1 MRISKNRQILA
12 CLAVVTG
19 AVLLIAVAAF
29 QVYAQAAMQDEALK
43 MQQKFQDA
51 CVAGDGA
58 ALTSLMADNAMFVH
72 GNGVMQS
79 KAEFIDAITTG
90 KLGVSLYDLHDPKV
104 VLFEGGAVVT
114 GLVDFG
120 LKPPA
125 GSTNPPR
132 VLHFRGSAVWLHS
145 SAGWHLVFDQDT
157 TLAAPPGPPRE
168 PGLVPR
174 D

>member
-1 MRISKNRQILA
+1 MRVSKNRQFLA
-12 CLAVVTG
+12 CLAVVTA
-19 AVLLIAVAAF
+19 AVLLIAAAAF
-29 QVYAQAAMQDEALK
+29 QVYAQAIQDEALK

-51 CVAGDGA
+51 VVAGDGA
-58 ALTSLMADNAMFVH
+58 ALTGLMADNAMFVH

-90 KLGVSLYDLHDPKV
+90 KLGVSQYDLHDSKV
-104 VLFEGGAVVT
+104 VLFEGGAIVT

-132 VLHFRGSAVWLHS
+132 ILHFRGSAVWVHS
-145 SAGWHLVFDQDT
+145 SAGWRLVFDQDT
-157 TLAAPPGPPRE
+157 TLAGPPPAPPTMR
-168 PGLVPR
+168 
-174 D
+174 

>member
-1 MRISKNRQILA
+1 MRVSKNRQL
-12 CLAVVTG
+12 LMSVAVVTA
-19 AVLLIAVAAF
+19 AVLMIAAAAF
-29 QVYAQAAMQDEALK
+29 QVYAQAAQDEALK

-90 KLGVSLYDLHDPKV
+90 KLGVSQYDLHDSKV

-120 LKPPA
+120 IKPPA

-145 SAGWHLVFDQDT
+145 PAGWHLVFDQDT
-157 TLAAPPGPPRE
+157 TLTPPGPP
-168 PGLVPR
+168 PAAH
-174 D
+174 

>member
-1 MRISKNRQILA
+1 MRASKNRQFLA
-12 CLAVVTG
+12 CLAIVTA
-19 AVLLIAVAAF
+19 AVLLIAAAAF
-29 QVYAQAAMQDEALK
+29 QVYAQAIQDEALK
-43 MQQKFQDA
+43 IQQKFQDA
-51 CVAGDGA
+51 VVAGDGA

-90 KLGVSLYDLHDPKV
+90 KLGVSQYDLHDSKV
-104 VLFEGGAVVT
+104 VLFEGGVVVT

-132 VLHFRGSAVWLHS
+132 ILHFRGSAVWLHS

-157 TLAAPPGPPRE
+157 TLAGPAPAPPTMH
-168 PGLVPR
+168 
-174 D
+174 